1 MRDQRQ
7 ALSLGLT
14 PVQWP
19 PGSAQ
24 TPNAAFLPLDLG
36 LLQSRQPPPS
46 APTNEF
52 RSHGRPMATYH
63 RSTSGNVHSAQAGLP
78 VEFAVPAIA
87 PSRASRWSRKKNGR
101 TPVFS
106 VRTPPPSAP
115 LGEAGKPEKRPP
127 SISDMFTERPDESA
141 LHTGIRRDRKTTTSK
156 PTVTVVPL
164 RELRTADGIVSPQRE
179 GSVGIPVAR
188 ARRASFTAFMS
199 PKRRNFVEDKPQTIA
214 EYLTSRRSPKA
225 GKRLSGSPDDGEIPK
240 HVGFRPRDIGRA
252 RSIKDSSQPV
262 KPVRA
267 ERSAKSE
274 AVSKVERNAVVS
286 SWVQGMTGT
295 SQADLTSPSSEDSA
309 SEDSGENEQKS
320 QKPLRSMRTFE
331 EAHRMAIEDLA
342 TRGAAAIRGAAQQGA
357 LLSTPVARAV
367 TVESSTWGVALSDLR
382 GQGDQV
388 TTPALTEAIR
398 EDLNHRLACAHDS
411 GYLNLTYNQWL
422 ELPEQVAS
430 FLKHQG
436 HHLKA
441 LNLEGNNTFALPDV
455 LDRMSMLVSLNI
467 GGNQLMDIPDSIRK
481 LQCLTTVCLE
491 KNNLSV
497 LPDALA
503 ECQALTYLD
512 LSHNNIMWLPDSLHH
527 LKKLITLKV
536 CHNKMCHLPEQICE
550 MTSLQEINASHNTI
564 TGIPPELGNLV
575 KLESLHLNHNKLTAL
590 PATMGALWRS
600 LVELDVRHNYLTVLP
615 ASLAACKKLEILEL
629 GSNPLIVPPMEV
641 VRQGV
646 TSVLKHLSMTISD
659 SRQRLQA
666 IPSRLQGP
674 AQSSDSKRTLA
685 ALVTQVNNDIRK
697 DSPRNESGSSNL
709 PGPNAECGSCVQLH
723 KEIADWKQEIRG
735 LVAQLEE
742 NEESIE
748 ALSRDGAEI
757 REIMTR
763 KQNRLREMEEAMQ
776 TVARERDDA
785 IKRAEKLEQELQ
797 GQLVANTDSKTTA
810 LGLQFR
816 LEELESQKAELQ
828 HKLEETAAQLAASAG
843 EVAREKAKND
853 SGELEELRRRSAS
866 AEEACKHAEAG
877 RAASRQAS
885 AAREAELLAK
895 IQQLEQQA
903 RSGPGPLKA
912 QENKQVLKGGM
923 QMNFDAIN
931 GFSGGKKAGRK

>member
-1 MRDQRQ
+1 
-7 ALSLGLT
+7 
-14 PVQWP
+14 
-19 PGSAQ
+19 
-24 TPNAAFLPLDLG
+24 
-36 LLQSRQPPPS
+36 
-46 APTNEF
+46 
-52 RSHGRPMATYH
+52 
-63 RSTSGNVHSAQAGLP
+63 
-78 VEFAVPAIA
+78 
-87 PSRASRWSRKKNGR
+87 
-101 TPVFS
+101 
-106 VRTPPPSAP
+106 
-115 LGEAGKPEKRPP
+115 
-127 SISDMFTERPDESA
+127 
-141 LHTGIRRDRKTTTSK
+141 
-156 PTVTVVPL
+156 
-164 RELRTADGIVSPQRE
+164 
-179 GSVGIPVAR
+179 
-188 ARRASFTAFMS
+188 
-199 PKRRNFVEDKPQTIA
+199 
-214 EYLTSRRSPKA
+214 
-225 GKRLSGSPDDGEIPK
+225 
-240 HVGFRPRDIGRA
+240 
-252 RSIKDSSQPV
+252 
-262 KPVRA
+262 
-267 ERSAKSE
+267 
-274 AVSKVERNAVVS
+274 
-286 SWVQGMTGT
+286 MTGT